1 MSQAIIS
8 WLWTMKCKFL
18 LKKNIAVYELFATA
32 LVVLWKCVLCLCQ
45 RRSSSDYGL
54 WNVNFYWKNITFY
67 ELFATALWYIFMLWN
82 KKKYFS
88 KWKWKCKKTP
98 RSFFIYIYVPLL
110 LCSTPCRSFMSRWR
124 SVALYD
130 NVNSRRHVV
139 GAVEHGVVGS
149 LVKERVKSK
158 VCCIKTR
165 GIFFNFF
172 IYVGWYGGLCRH
184 SHRC

>member
-1 MSQAIIS
+1 MYCVYVTGDHRLTMDYERSFFIEENIS
-8 WLWTMKCKFL
+8 W
-18 LKKNIAVYELFATA
+18 IIVA
-32 LVVLWKCVLCLCQ
+32 LYSYVMGWKH
-45 RRSSSDYGL
+45 
-54 WNVNFYWKNITFY
+54 
-67 ELFATALWYIFMLWN
+67 
-82 KKKYFS
+82 YFS
-88 KWKWKCKKTP
+88 KWKCKKTP

-110 LCSTPCRSFMSRWR
+110 FCSTPCRSFMSRCR

-130 NVNSRRHVV
+130 YVNSRRHVV

-172 IYVGWYGGLCRH
+172 IYVGWYGGHTIVSPFSPLLIR
-184 SHRC
+184 